1 MSEKEE
7 EEEKNERKLKSD
19 IRFLPYMKYNYR
31 IYLYEIVMAFF
42 ISCQH
47 TQTNMSM
54 YADQTVIDCY
64 NDVSVNVITRMS
76 TDIDIIRHIES

>member
-1 MSEKEE
+1 
-7 EEEKNERKLKSD
+7 
-19 IRFLPYMKYNYR
+19 MKYNYR